1 MTIQDF
7 TLYNDYIVTT
17 EMSLP
22 DILSLFLGSRKTELV
37 VLEGPLLRG
46 LVNIFSFLT
55 HYPSPS
61 SLQASLLQKH
71 VSARL
76 TDPPEMFW
84 NINQQIIPVTREDGL
99 FIGYVHKDDIITSLV
114 QTGGASHLAEYYKQ
128 LEEEYRAIFEYSYDG
143 VFISNG
149 QGKVVR
155 INKACEIMEGIK
167 SAEVVGK
174 SVKQLLDEGY
184 YTNSVTLEVLK
195 KKVPVTQLQRA
206 KNGRRIM
213 CTGVPIFKNGE
224 INRVVINSRDISEL
238 TLLEK
243 ELQETKIQ
251 SEKLRNQVEHL
262 EKEILYD
269 DNLVFKSE
277 HMFEIMKT
285 VLHVAEFDSTLL
297 LTGESGVGKEMI
309 ARLVHRKSKRKEAP
323 FIKVDCGSI
332 PSALFESE
340 LFGYEKGAFTGAE
353 RHGKIGLLELS
364 DKGTLF
370 FDEIGDL
377 PLEMQVKLLRFMQD
391 KEIIKVG
398 GKKAIPVDTRIIAA
412 TNRDLVSMVE
422 TGDFRKDLYYRINVI
437 PLVVPPLRDRKED
450 VFVLLQFF
458 LDKFNRQFGINK
470 ELDTETLEILE
481 DYSWPGNVREL
492 ENLTERLMVLSSENK
507 IHVSDLPAV
516 LRDGFSRQK
525 LFSGITYTDTY
536 RSVMSKVE
544 RKLLM
549 EVRNKSGN
557 LKEMSIILGL
567 DKSSVSRK
575 LKKHGIPL
583 R

>member
-1 MTIQDF
+1 MAIKDF
-7 TLYNDYIVTT
+7 TLYNDYHVTVDT
-17 EMSLP
+17 PPSAV
-22 DILSLFLGSRKTELV
+22 LSRFLSSRSVQLV
-37 VLEGPLLRG
+37 VLEGHRLKG
-46 LVNIFSFLT
+46 LIDIFTFAENDLSCSVKECVSEK
-55 HYPSPS
+55 Y
-61 SLQASLLQKH
+61 
-71 VSARL
+71 VSAQL
-76 TDPPEMFW
+76 TDSPEMFW
-84 NINQQIIPVTREDGL
+84 NAEQHIIPVIGDDGL
-99 FIGYVHKDDIITSLV
+99 FIGCVQREDIISSLI
-114 QTGGASHLAEYYKQ
+114 QTGGALH

-143 VFISNG
+143 IFISNG

-195 KKVPVTQLQRA
+195 KKIPVTQLQRA

-213 CTGVPIFKNGE
+213 CTGVPVFKNGE
-224 INRVVINSRDISEL
+224 ITRVVINSRDISEL

-251 SEKLRNQVEHL
+251 SEKLRNQVRHL

-269 DNLVFKSE
+269 EKLVYKSE
-277 HMFEIMKT
+277 YMFEIMKT

-309 ARLVHRKSKRKEAP
+309 ARLVHRKSKRREFP

-353 RHGKIGLLELS
+353 RQGKMGLLELS

-422 TGDFRKDLYYRINVI
+422 AGDFRKDLYYRINVI
-437 PLVVPPLRDRKED
+437 PLIVPPLRERKED
-450 VFVLLQFF
+450 IFVLLQFF
-458 LDKFNRQFGINK
+458 LDKFNRQFGITK

-481 DYSWPGNVREL
+481 EYSWPGNVREL
-492 ENLTERLMVLSSENK
+492 ENLMERLMVLSPEKK
-507 IHVSDLPAV
+507 IHVSDLPVA
-516 LRDGFSRQK
+516 LRNGFTGRK
-525 LFSGITYTDTY
+525 LFSDVTQTDTY

-544 RKLLM
+544 KKIL
-549 EVRNKSGN
+549 EEAKVKSGN
-557 LKEMSIILGL
+557 LKEMAQILGL

-583 R
+583 WQKEKP

>member
-1 MTIQDF
+1 MTIKDF
-7 TLYNDYIVTT
+7 TLYNDYHVTVDT
-17 EMSLP
+17 PPSAV
-22 DILSLFLGSRKTELV
+22 LSRFLSSRSVQLV
-37 VLEGPLLRG
+37 VLEGHRLKG
-46 LVNIFSFLT
+46 LIDIFTFAENDLSCSVKECVSEK
-55 HYPSPS
+55 Y
-61 SLQASLLQKH
+61 
-71 VSARL
+71 VSAQL
-76 TDPPEMFW
+76 TDSPEMFW
-84 NINQQIIPVTREDGL
+84 NAEQHIIPVIGDDGL
-99 FIGYVHKDDIITSLV
+99 FIGCVQREDIISSLI
-114 QTGGASHLAEYYKQ
+114 QTGGALH

-143 VFISNG
+143 IFISNG

-195 KKVPVTQLQRA
+195 KKIPVTQLQRA

-213 CTGVPIFKNGE
+213 CTGVPVFKNGE
-224 INRVVINSRDISEL
+224 ITRVVINSRDISEL

-251 SEKLRNQVEHL
+251 SEKLRNQVRHL

-269 DNLVFKSE
+269 EKLVYKSE
-277 HMFEIMKT
+277 YMFEIMKT

-309 ARLVHRKSKRKEAP
+309 ARLVHRKSKRREFP

-353 RHGKIGLLELS
+353 RQGKMGLLELS

-422 TGDFRKDLYYRINVI
+422 AGDFRKDLYYRINVI
-437 PLVVPPLRDRKED
+437 PLIVPPLRERKED
-450 VFVLLQFF
+450 IFVLLQFF
-458 LDKFNRQFGINK
+458 LDKFNRQFGITK

-481 DYSWPGNVREL
+481 EYSWPGNVREL
-492 ENLTERLMVLSSENK
+492 ENLMERLMVLSPEKK
-507 IHVSDLPAV
+507 IHVSDLPAA
-516 LRDGFSRQK
+516 LRNGFTGRK
-525 LFSGITYTDTY
+525 LFSDVTQTDTY

-544 RKLLM
+544 KKIL
-549 EVRNKSGN
+549 EEAKVKSGN
-557 LKEMSIILGL
+557 LKEMAQILGL

-583 R
+583 WQKEKP

>member
-1 MTIQDF
+1 MTIKDF
-7 TLYNDYIVTT
+7 TLYNDYHVTVDT
-17 EMSLP
+17 PPSAV
-22 DILSLFLGSRKTELV
+22 LSRFLSSRSVQLV
-37 VLEGPLLRG
+37 VLEGHRLKG
-46 LVNIFSFLT
+46 LIDIFTFAENDLSCSVKECVSEK
-55 HYPSPS
+55 Y
-61 SLQASLLQKH
+61 
-71 VSARL
+71 VSAQL
-76 TDPPEMFW
+76 TDSPEIFW
-84 NINQQIIPVTREDGL
+84 NAEQHIIPVIGDDGL
-99 FIGYVHKDDIITSLV
+99 FIGCVQREDIISSLI
-114 QTGGASHLAEYYKQ
+114 QTGGALH

-143 VFISNG
+143 IFISNG

-195 KKVPVTQLQRA
+195 KKIPVTQLQRA

-213 CTGVPIFKNGE
+213 CTGVPVFKNGE
-224 INRVVINSRDISEL
+224 ITRVVINSRDISEL

-251 SEKLRNQVEHL
+251 SEKLRNQVRHL

-269 DNLVFKSE
+269 EKLVYKSE
-277 HMFEIMKT
+277 YMFEIMKT

-309 ARLVHRKSKRKEAP
+309 ARLVHRKSKRREFP

-353 RHGKIGLLELS
+353 RQGKMGLLELS

-422 TGDFRKDLYYRINVI
+422 AGDFRKDLYYRINVI
-437 PLVVPPLRDRKED
+437 PLIVPPLRERKED
-450 VFVLLQFF
+450 IFVLLQFF
-458 LDKFNRQFGINK
+458 LDKFNRQFGITK

-481 DYSWPGNVREL
+481 EYSWPGNVREL
-492 ENLTERLMVLSSENK
+492 ENLMERLMVLSPEKK
-507 IHVSDLPAV
+507 IHVSDLPAA
-516 LRDGFSRQK
+516 LRNGFTGRK
-525 LFSGITYTDTY
+525 LFSDVTQTDTY

-544 RKLLM
+544 KKIL
-549 EVRNKSGN
+549 EEAKVKSGN
-557 LKEMSIILGL
+557 LKEMAQILGL

-583 R
+583 WQKEKP